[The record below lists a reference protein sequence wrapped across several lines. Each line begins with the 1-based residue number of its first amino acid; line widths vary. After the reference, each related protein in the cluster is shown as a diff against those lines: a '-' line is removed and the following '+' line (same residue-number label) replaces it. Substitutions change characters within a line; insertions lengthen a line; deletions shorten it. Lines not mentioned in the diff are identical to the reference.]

1 MSKINFRPVKEE
13 DINDVFI
20 LLNQLKKIDLEKIDR
35 KKAWNDFNSNTS
47 SNSIVGIYNNKIVA
61 YGSVVIENK
70 IRGEVAGHIEDIVVD
85 TEVRGKMVGVSLI
98 KELIEISR
106 RKGCYRITLF
116 CDKKLINF
124 YSRNGFKVNNV
135 VMKKYLSEL

>member
-1 MSKINFRPVKEE
+1 MSEINFRLIKEE

-20 LLNQLKKIDLEKIDR
+20 LLNQLKKIDLENIDR

-47 SNSIVGIYNNKIVA
+47 SNSIVGIYNNRIVA

-85 TEVRGKMVGVSLI
+85 SEVRGKMVGVSLI
-98 KELIEISR
+98 KELIEISK

-116 CDKKLINF
+116 CNEKLVNF
-124 YSRNGFKVNNV
+124 YSRNGFKVNNII
-135 VMKKYLSEL
+135 MKKYL

>member
-1 MSKINFRPVKEE
+1 MSEINFRLVKEE

-20 LLNQLKKIDLEKIDR
+20 LLNQLKKIDLGNIDR
-35 KKAWNDFNSNTS
+35 KKAWDDFTFNTS

-85 TEVRGKMVGVSLI
+85 SDVRGKMVGVSLV

-106 RKGCYRITLF
+106 KKGCYRITLF
-116 CDKKLINF
+116 CNKKLINF